1 MEGLTEN
8 KPMLYSVFG
17 SALGVFALAA
27 NLMPELNEQIQLVQL
42 PDDVSF
48 GLEPLELMS
57 IFQFRKT
64 LVACV
69 VGDFVVTFAIDRIL
83 NFLIGDMRA

>member
-42 PDDVSF
+42 PDDVSL
-48 GLEPLELMS
+48 GS
-57 IFQFRKT
+57 
-64 LVACV
+64 
-69 VGDFVVTFAIDRIL
+69 
-83 NFLIGDMRA
+83 